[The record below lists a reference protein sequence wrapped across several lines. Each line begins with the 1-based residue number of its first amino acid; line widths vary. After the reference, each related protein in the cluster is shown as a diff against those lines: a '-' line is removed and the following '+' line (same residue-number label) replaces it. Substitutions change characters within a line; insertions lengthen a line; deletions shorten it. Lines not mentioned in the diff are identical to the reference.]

1 MFNYD
6 FLDYEDT
13 PINNSVKDAKAS
25 DFSIS
30 SLLDKTVSKFKYDSF
45 YDAPGVTMLPSPTI
59 NYNSYRVVNPFKS
72 RRNHHRV
79 LMLRVRRSRRI
90 QELRARTNEYYKT
103 RNTAK

>member
-13 PINNSVKDAKAS
+13 PINNSV
-25 DFSIS
+25 
-30 SLLDKTVSKFKYDSF
+30 F

-59 NYNSYRVVNPFKS
+59 NYNSYRVVNPFNS

-79 LMLRVRRSRRI
+79 LMLKARRSRRI
-90 QELRARTNEYYKT
+90 QELRAKTNEYYKT
-103 RNTAK
+103 KNTAK